1 MLQFMCTKERGNHME
16 IKRDFYLNKLIRS
29 MHNGMVKVITGIR
42 RCGKSYLL
50 NPLFKDY
57 LLSTGVLNDRI
68 IHVDLSSSENSS
80 LTNPI
85 QLDQFIKSKINK
97 SDEFYLFIDEIQFCE
112 SIENPAFEGYKTSD
126 GSIPQI
132 NFYQVLNGLLS
143 NYPNVD
149 IYVTGSNS
157 RLLSSDVLTEFRG
170 RGWQIDLAP
179 LSFSEYSKAFPQK
192 DKRMLFEEYL
202 TFGGM
207 PGMVAYGNSQDK
219 ISYLTNLFELTY
231 LKDILEHNGIASNA
245 PIKELLAVLAS
256 NEGSLISI
264 NKISELFKQKEDK
277 AISRQ
282 TIEKYM
288 SAFMD
293 SFLISEASRFDIR
306 GNNLIAS
313 SKKYYFADC
322 GLRNALLS
330 FSQNDR
336 GHMMESVIYRDLK
349 RRGYAVNVGV
359 VPVTEANKDGTRE
372 RKQYEVDFIA
382 TMGNVKTYVQSAYR
396 IYDEEKMKQES
407 NSFLKIDD
415 SFRKIIVEGDLYL
428 PYTDKHGIEHVG
440 VIDFLCDEKYD
451 S

>member
-1 MLQFMCTKERGNHME
+1 ME

-57 LLSTGVLNDRI
+57 LLSKGVLNERI
-68 IHVDLSSSENSS
+68 IQIDLSSSENAR
-80 LTNPI
+80 LTNPVK
-85 QLDQFIKSKINK
+85 LDEFIKSKINK
-97 SDEFYLFIDEIQFCE
+97 NYEFYLFIDEIQFCQ
-112 SIENPAFEGYKTSD
+112 SIPNPAFEGYKTND
-126 GSIPQI
+126 ETIPQI

-143 NYPNVD
+143 SYPNVD

-179 LSFSEYSKAFPQK
+179 LSFSEYVGAFPQK
-192 DKRMLFEEYL
+192 DKRILFEEYL

-207 PGMVAYGNSQDK
+207 PGMAAYGNSQDK
-219 ISYLTNLFELTY
+219 ISYLNSLFELTY
-231 LKDILEHNGIASNA
+231 LKDILEHAKIQNSTTV
-245 PIKELLAVLAS
+245 KELLSVLAS
-256 NEGSLISI
+256 SEGSLISI

-277 AISRQ
+277 SISRLS
-282 TIEKYM
+282 IEKYM
-288 SAFMD
+288 QAFKD
-293 SFLISEASRFDIR
+293 SFLISEANRFDIR
-306 GNNLIAS
+306 GNSLIAS
-313 SKKYYFADC
+313 SKKYYFGDC

-336 GHMMESVIYRDLK
+336 GHLMESVIYRDLK

-359 VPVTEANKDGTRE
+359 VPTIENNPDGSRV

-382 TMGNVKTYVQSAYR
+382 TMGNEKFYVQSAYR
-396 IYDEEKMKQES
+396 IYDDEKLQQES
-407 NSFLKIDD
+407 NSFLRIKD
-415 SFRKIIVEGDLYL
+415 SFRKIIVEGDLYM
-428 PYTDKHGIEHVG
+428 PHTDKNGIEHVG
-440 VIDFLCDEKYD
+440 IIDFLCDEKY
-451 S
+451 SS

>member
-1 MLQFMCTKERGNHME
+1 ME

-29 MHNGMVKVITGIR
+29 MHNGTVKVITGIR

-57 LLSTGVLNDRI
+57 LLSTGVLNERI
-68 IHVDLSSSENSS
+68 IQIDLSSSENAN

-85 QLDQFIKSKINK
+85 KLDEFIKSKINK
-97 SDEFYLFIDEIQFCE
+97 NDEFYLFIDEIQFCE
-112 SIENPAFEGYKTSD
+112 SIPNPAFEGYKTND
-126 GSIPQI
+126 GTVPQI

-143 NYPNVD
+143 SYPNVD

-157 RLLSSDVLTEFRG
+157 QLLSSDVLTEFRG

-179 LSFSEYSKAFPQK
+179 LSFSEYVGAFSQK

-207 PGMVAYGNSQDK
+207 PGMIAYGNNQDK
-219 ISYLTNLFELTY
+219 ISYLNSLFELTDI
-231 LKDILEHNGIASNA
+231 KDILEHANLQNGMKV
-245 PIKELLAVLAS
+245 KELLSVLAS
-256 NEGSLISI
+256 SEGSLISI
-264 NKISELFKQKEDK
+264 NKISELFKQKENK
-277 AISRQ
+277 SISRAA
-282 TIEKYM
+282 IEKYM
-288 SAFMD
+288 SAFLD
-293 SFLISEASRFDIR
+293 SFLISEVNRFDIR
-306 GNNLIAS
+306 GNSLISS

-322 GLRNALLS
+322 GLRNSLLS

-336 GHMMESVIYRDLK
+336 GHLMESVIYRDLK

-359 VPVTEANKDGTRE
+359 VPVIETNQDGSRS

-382 TMGNVKTYVQSAYR
+382 TMGNEKIYVQSAYS
-396 IYDEEKMKQES
+396 IYDDEKLQQES
-407 NSFLKIDD
+407 NSFLKIND

-428 PYTDKHGIEHVG
+428 PYTDKNGIEHVG
-440 VIDFLCDEKYD
+440 IIDFLTDEKYC

>member
-1 MLQFMCTKERGNHME
+1 ME
-16 IKRDFYLNKLIRS
+16 IKRDFYLNKLVRS

-50 NPLFKDY
+50 KTLFKDY
-57 LLSTGVLNDRI
+57 LLSKGVLEERI
-68 IHVDLSSSENSS
+68 IDIDLSSSENSN

-85 QLDQFIKSKINK
+85 NLDEFIKSKINK
-97 SDEFYLFIDEIQFCE
+97 KDEYYLFIDEIQFCE
-112 SIENPAFEGYKTSD
+112 SIPNPAFDGLKTSE
-126 GSIPQI
+126 GTIPQI
-132 NFYQVLNGLLS
+132 NFYNVLNGLLS
-143 NYPNVD
+143 SYPNVD

-179 LSFSEYSKAFPQK
+179 LSFSEYVGAFPKK

-207 PGMVAYGNSQDK
+207 PGMVAYGNNQDK
-219 ISYLTNLFELTY
+219 ISYLNNLFELTY
-231 LKDILEHNGIASNA
+231 IKDILEHASISNSVTV
-245 PIKELLAVLAS
+245 KELLSVLAS
-256 NEGSLISI
+256 SEGSLISI

-277 AISRQ
+277 GISR
-282 TIEKYM
+282 TSIEKYI
-288 SAFMD
+288 SAFKD
-293 SFLISEASRFDIR
+293 SFLISEASRFDIK

-336 GHMMESVIYRDLK
+336 GHLMESVIYRDLK

-359 VPVTEANKDGTRE
+359 VPVVEFNNDGVRT
-372 RKQYEVDFIA
+372 RKQYEVDFVA
-382 TMGNVKTYVQSAYR
+382 TLGSEKIYIQSAYR
-396 IYDEEKMKQES
+396 IYDDEKLKQES
-407 NSFLKIDD
+407 NSFLRIDD

-428 PYTDKHGIEHVG
+428 PFTDTNGIEHVG
-440 VIDFLCDEKYD
+440 IIDFLCDEKY
-451 S
+451 SS

>member
-1 MLQFMCTKERGNHME
+1 MCIRSKMIME

-50 NPLFKDY
+50 KTLFKDY
-57 LLSTGVLNDRI
+57 LLSTGVLDERI
-68 IHVDLSSSENSS
+68 IDIDLSSSEHSI
-80 LTNPI
+80 LINPVN
-85 QLDQFIKSKINK
+85 LDNFIKGKINK
-97 SDEFYLFIDEIQFCE
+97 KDEFYLFIDEIQLCE
-112 SIENPAFEGYKTSD
+112 SIPNPAFDGFKTNNE
-126 GSIPQI
+126 SIPQI
-132 NFYQVLNGLLS
+132 NFYNVLNGLLS
-143 NYPNVD
+143 SYPNVD

-179 LSFSEYSKAFPQK
+179 LSFSEYVGAFPQK

-207 PGMVAYGNSQDK
+207 PGMVAYGNNQDK
-219 ISYLTNLFELTY
+219 ISYLNNLFELTY
-231 LKDILEHNGIASNA
+231 LKDILEHAGISNSMTV
-245 PIKELLAVLAS
+245 KELLSVLAS
-256 NEGSLISI
+256 SEGSLISI

-277 AISRQ
+277 GISRPS
-282 TIEKYM
+282 IEKYM
-288 SAFMD
+288 NAFKD
-293 SFLISEASRFDIR
+293 SFLISEAARFDIR

-336 GHMMESVIYRDLK
+336 GHLMESVIYRDLK

-359 VPVTEANKDGTRE
+359 VPAVESNKDGTRT

-382 TMGNVKTYVQSAYR
+382 TSGSEKIYVQSAYR
-396 IYDEEKMKQES
+396 IYDDEKLKQES
-407 NSFLKIDD
+407 NSFLRIDD
-415 SFRKIIVEGDLYL
+415 SFRKIMVEGDLYL
-428 PYTDKHGIEHVG
+428 PYVDKKGIEHIGIV
-440 VIDFLCDEKYD
+440 DFLCDEKY

>member
-1 MLQFMCTKERGNHME
+1 ME
-16 IKRDFYLNKLIRS
+16 IKRDFYLNKLVRS

-50 NPLFKDY
+50 RTLFKDY
-57 LLSTGVLNDRI
+57 LLLTGVLDERI
-68 IHVDLSSSENSS
+68 INIDLSSSENSS

-85 QLDQFIKSKINK
+85 KLDEFIKSKINK
-97 SDEFYLFIDEIQFCE
+97 KDEFYLFLDEIQFCE
-112 SIENPAFEGYKTSD
+112 SIPNPAFDGIKTND
-126 GSIPQI
+126 EKIPQI
-132 NFYQVLNGLLS
+132 NFYNVLNGILS
-143 NYPNVD
+143 SYPNVD

-179 LSFSEYSKAFPQK
+179 LSFSEYVGAFPNK

-207 PGMVAYGNSQDK
+207 PGMVVYGNNQDK
-219 ISYLTNLFELTY
+219 ISYLSNLFELTY
-231 LKDILEHNGIASNA
+231 IKDIIEHAGISNSA
-245 PIKELLAVLAS
+245 AVKELLSVLAS
-256 NEGSLISI
+256 SEGSLISI
-264 NKISELFKQKEDK
+264 NKISELFRQKEDRG
-277 AISRQ
+277 ISR
-282 TIEKYM
+282 TSIEKYV

-293 SFLISEASRFDIR
+293 SFLICEAKRFDIK
-306 GNNLIAS
+306 GNNIIAS

-336 GHMMESVIYRDLK
+336 GHLMESVIYRDLK

-359 VPVTEANKDGTRE
+359 VPVVETNKDGTRT

-382 TMGNVKTYVQSAYR
+382 TSGSEKIYVQSAYR
-396 IYDEEKMKQES
+396 IYDDEKLQQES
-407 NSFLKIDD
+407 NSFLRIDD

-428 PYTDKHGIEHVG
+428 PYTDKNGIEHVG
-440 VIDFLCDEKYD
+440 IIDFLCDEKY
-451 S
+451 SS

>member
-1 MLQFMCTKERGNHME
+1 ME
-16 IKRDFYLNKLIRS
+16 IKRDFYLSKLIRS

-50 NPLFKDY
+50 KILFKDY
-57 LLSTGVLNDRI
+57 LLSTGVLDKKI
-68 IHVDLSSSENSS
+68 IDIDLSSSENSS

-85 QLDQFIKSKINK
+85 NLDEFIKRMINK
-97 SDEFYLFIDEIQFCE
+97 KDEFYLFIDEIQFCE
-112 SIENPAFEGYKTSD
+112 SIPNPAFDGVKTND
-126 GSIPQI
+126 RTIPQI
-132 NFYQVLNGLLS
+132 NFYNVLNGLLS
-143 NYPNVD
+143 SYPNVD

-157 RLLSSDVLTEFRG
+157 RLLSSDVLSEFRG

-179 LSFSEYSKAFPQK
+179 LSFSEYVGAFPQR

-207 PGMVAYGNSQDK
+207 PGMVAYGNNQDK
-219 ISYLTNLFELTY
+219 ISYLNNLFELTY
-231 LKDILEHNGIASNA
+231 IKDILEHANISNSV
-245 PIKELLAVLAS
+245 IVKELLSVLAS

-264 NKISELFKQKEDK
+264 NKISEIFKQKEDK
-277 AISRQ
+277 NISRPS
-282 TIEKYM
+282 IEKYM
-288 SAFMD
+288 TAFKD

-313 SKKYYFADC
+313 SKKYYFVDC

-336 GHMMESVIYRDLK
+336 GHLMESVIYRELK

-359 VPVTEANKDGTRE
+359 VPVIESNKDGTRT

-382 TMGNVKTYVQSAYR
+382 TLGSEKIYVQSAYK
-396 IYDEEKMKQES
+396 IYDDEKLKQES
-407 NSFLKIDD
+407 NSFLRIND

-428 PYTDKHGIEHVG
+428 PYTDKNGIEHIG
-440 VIDFLCDEKYD
+440 IIDFLCDEKYC